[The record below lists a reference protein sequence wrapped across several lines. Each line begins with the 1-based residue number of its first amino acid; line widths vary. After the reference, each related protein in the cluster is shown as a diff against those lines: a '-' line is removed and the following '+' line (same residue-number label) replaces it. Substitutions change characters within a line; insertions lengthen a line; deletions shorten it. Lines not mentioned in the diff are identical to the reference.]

1 MMNSVFNQQI
11 GGYQYGVQ
19 QAPKRKWTNAL
30 TKEQEQFLHQTAPEF
45 SLDVPQADLF
55 RARCTHRDAEH
66 GRFTVVPN
74 NDGSYTCTKCG
85 KTFNIVNQPAE
96 KIEEYVNGIV
106 DILETSKM
114 MYVDMPVETITGYYQ
129 MIPFL
134 EKLPKLYEIAT
145 SNPEQLVP
153 NGTVQPTGMFG
164 NPFAMLN
171 NAVGNPAFGMP
182 MYGGYSQQPM
192 MGYQQPV
199 AQPYQNGFTGTP
211 GVDPTNPF
219 QQQMPQ
225 FGQQMAPPFM
235 QPVQMSQQAVQT
247 APAGQEVAPQANSQ
261 DQQQVQVQKKF
272 EI

>member
-1 MMNSVFNQQI
+1 MNSIFNQQ
-11 GGYQYGVQ
+11 GGFQYGVQ

-45 SLDVPQADLF
+45 SLDVPQTDLF

-85 KTFNIVNQPAE
+85 KTFNIVQQPAE
-96 KIEEYVNGIV
+96 EIEKFVNGIV

-114 MYVDMPVETITGYYQ
+114 MYVDMPVETIIGYYQ

-153 NGTVQPTGMFG
+153 NGTVQQAGMYG
-164 NPFAMLN
+164 NPFAMLS
-171 NAVGNPAFGMP
+171 NAVGNPAFGAP
-182 MYGGYSQQPM
+182 MYGGYTAPQQ
-192 MGYQQPV
+192 MGYPYGAAAAQMPN
-199 AQPYQNGFTGTP
+199 QPYQNGFVGTP
-211 GVDPTNPF
+211 GVDPANPF
-219 QQQMPQ
+219 QTQAPV
-225 FGQQMAPPFM
+225 PPFM
-235 QPVQMSQQAVQT
+235 AQPVQMTQQAVQT

-261 DQQQVQVQKKF
+261 EQQVQVQKKF